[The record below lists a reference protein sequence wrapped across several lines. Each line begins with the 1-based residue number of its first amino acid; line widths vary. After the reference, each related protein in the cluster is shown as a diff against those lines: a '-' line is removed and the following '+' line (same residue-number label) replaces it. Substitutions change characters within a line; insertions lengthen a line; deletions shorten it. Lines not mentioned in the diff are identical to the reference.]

1 MIKSKRT
8 LAQLYHC
15 ILVPMR
21 KFGCYMQLK
30 KLQKLKTKLFIN
42 ILFILFSIISFG
54 QNKETDSLK
63 HVISQL
69 KLNQIEKDSLTSI
82 LIKQSET
89 IKTNN
94 EVLTNALNTNSNIF
108 TGLSTYFTLI
118 AILVSIIVIALPL
131 VNYFFVLKPNK
142 ESLDKLEKIEID
154 LPKKI
159 ESEFGD
165 YLNGF
170 EKRKAKQLI
179 KSLEDIKNLSH
190 VVNFFFLSSFSDFD
204 DEDQLRIVS
213 FLKENKE
220 IESMD
225 RRILNSIL
233 QARPSLI
240 SENYYKSVIQ
250 DDEVLDNKEA
260 IEYLIDNNAES
271 NIRFWEIIISASENG
286 HKILLDIF
294 NHIYEYYLGNP
305 FDKKTPEKK
314 EVGESLTKLFF
325 NNKTICDS
333 VEQKSLPNK
342 YKNTGDIN
350 INTINWNSFLED
362 TLYIKNNFEGKRRK
376 KSSS

>member
-1 MIKSKRT
+1 MDVI
-8 LAQLYHC
+8 C
-15 ILVPMR
+15 N
-21 KFGCYMQLK
+21 LK

-94 EVLTNALNTNSNIF
+94 EVLTNALNANSNIF

-131 VNYFFVLKPNK
+131 LNYFFVLKPNK

-179 KSLEDIKNLSH
+179 KSLEDIKNLSP

-204 DEDQLRIVS
+204 DEDQLRIIS

-225 RRILNSIL
+225 RSILNSIL

-250 DDEVLDNKEA
+250 DGEALDNKEA
-260 IEYLIDNNAES
+260 IEYLIKNNAKS

-286 HKILLDIF
+286 HEILLDIF
-294 NHIYEYYLGNP
+294 NHISKYYLGNP

-314 EVGESLTKLFF
+314 ELGESLTKLFF
-325 NNKTICDS
+325 NNKTICDG